1 MSGALT
7 AGYVNSVITTI
18 EKRFEIGSSF
28 SGLIAAS
35 VEVGGVLSAI
45 VVSYLGGRRHIPS
58 WIGFGAI
65 VMSVGTLLF
74 TVPHMMAPAYTVTG
88 GLNSSRHPG
97 IDSVCRLSPAD
108 NRYPTLHVSFVFLMS
123 RITRSR
129 FPLVDLGTGP

>member
-1 MSGALT
+1 MSLLTGALT

-88 GLNSSRHPG
+88 GLNSSSHPG
-97 IDSVCRLSPAD
+97 IDSVCRPSLAD
-108 NRYPTLHVSFVFLMS
+108 
-123 RITRSR
+123 TRSVIQSLYFR
-129 FPLVDLGTGP
+129 FRF

>member
-108 NRYPTLHVSFVFLMS
+108 NRYPTRTLALCFLMS

>member
-1 MSGALT
+1 M
-7 AGYVNSVITTI
+7 NSVITTI
-18 EKRFEIGSSF
+18 EKRFEIGSSY

-58 WIGFGAI
+58 WIGLGAV

-88 GLNSSRHPG
+88 GLNASRHPG
-97 IDSVCRLSPAD
+97 IDSVCRTTLAAGRRYAVYPAVK
-108 NRYPTLHVSFVFLMS
+108 TGVVFVDKVREGDEIEWS
-123 RITRSR
+123 
-129 FPLVDLGTGP
+129 

>member
-1 MSGALT
+1 MFFSAGFRTGALT

-45 VVSYLGGRRHIPS
+45 IVSYLGGRRHIPS

-65 VMSVGTLLF
+65 VTSVGTLLF

-88 GLNSSRHPG
+88 GLNSSRHSG
-97 IDSVCRLSPAD
+97 IDSVCKLTSAD
-108 NRYPTLHVSFVFLMS
+108 SRYYYYYY
-123 RITRSR
+123 
-129 FPLVDLGTGP
+129 